1 LITEQ
6 QHVETSV
13 KATFAEISVVLSFHD
28 EDQKHLCKPEV
39 DQVNVHYL
47 GAECSGI
54 VLLLQVIYGLRDIL
68 SPFCVLLLC
77 STLVVWHDIPYTH
90 SKSLIRCA
98 GMSSR
103 NEV

>member
-28 EDQKHLCKPEV
+28 EDQKHLCDPEV

-47 GAECSGI
+47 GAECRDI
-54 VLLLQVIYGLRDIL
+54 VLRLQVIIWLREIL
-68 SPFCVLLLC
+68 SPFCGLLFVL
-77 STLVVWHDIPYTH
+77 YT
-90 SKSLIRCA
+90 SCLA
-98 GMSSR
+98 
-103 NEV
+103 